1 MKKTWKLYAVR
12 NEQELSWK
20 AAGIISAQ
28 IILKPDSV
36 LGLATGT
43 TPLGTYK
50 RLVEG
55 YRKGDLDFSKVISVN
70 LDEYGGLSGNH
81 PQSYRFYMNEN
92 FFRHINIRRERT
104 FLPDGTQ
111 TDTAGECARYDRLIH
126 SLGGVD
132 LQLLGIGNNG
142 HIGFNEP
149 GPCFVKDTHY
159 VTLSQ
164 GTRRANARLF
174 SSLSEVPD
182 HAYTMG
188 VGSIMESRRIL
199 LLASGRQK
207 ASALCEAFFRPIC
220 PGVPASILQL
230 HANVTVI
237 ADEAALSVA
246 RQKGCM
252 E

>member
-1 MKKTWKLYAVR
+1 MRKTWKLYAAS
-12 NEQELSWK
+12 NEQELSRK

-111 TDTAGECARYDRLIH
+111 TG
-126 SLGGVD
+126 
-132 LQLLGIGNNG
+132 
-142 HIGFNEP
+142 
-149 GPCFVKDTHY
+149 
-159 VTLSQ
+159 
-164 GTRRANARLF
+164 NARDTI
-174 SSLSEVPD
+174 V
-182 HAYTMG
+182 
-188 VGSIMESRRIL
+188 
-199 LLASGRQK
+199 
-207 ASALCEAFFRPIC
+207 
-220 PGVPASILQL
+220 
-230 HANVTVI
+230 
-237 ADEAALSVA
+237 
-246 RQKGCM
+246 
-252 E
+252 